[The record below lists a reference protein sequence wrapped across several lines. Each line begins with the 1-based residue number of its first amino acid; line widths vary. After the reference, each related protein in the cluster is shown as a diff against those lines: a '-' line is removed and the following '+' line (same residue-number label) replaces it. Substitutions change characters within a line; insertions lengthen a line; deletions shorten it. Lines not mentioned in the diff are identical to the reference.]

1 LRQFEEPPAHYQRVT
16 NPALCSRSCQTGS
29 GSLQREVALKLRD
42 RAQNVEYQ
50 LGGPAQVVETAEFVE
65 AEKPKTS
72 PIMDLL
78 HRHPLPVLLGLG
90 ISIIPNSS
98 FYLLAY
104 IPTYGVNTLHLPAS
118 TVFTATLIGGLILPS
133 GGSNW
138 PRRATAASY
147 HRSYPSSS

>member
-1 LRQFEEPPAHYQRVT
+1 
-16 NPALCSRSCQTGS
+16 
-29 GSLQREVALKLRD
+29 
-42 RAQNVEYQ
+42 
-50 LGGPAQVVETAEFVE
+50 
-65 AEKPKTS
+65 
-72 PIMDLL
+72 MDLL
-78 HRHPLPVLLGLG
+78 HRHPLPVPLGLG

-138 PRRATAASY
+138 PWRATAASY
-147 HRSYPSSS
+147 HRSNPS